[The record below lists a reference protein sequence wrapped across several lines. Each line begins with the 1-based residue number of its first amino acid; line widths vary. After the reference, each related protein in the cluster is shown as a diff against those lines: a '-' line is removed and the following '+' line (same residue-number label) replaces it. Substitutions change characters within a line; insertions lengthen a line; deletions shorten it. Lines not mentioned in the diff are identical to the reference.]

1 MKHNSWFWC
10 IWKRKKT
17 QGTFQFLLKE
27 KLGQTDTGTTE
38 ANDETIVIEIM
49 LFWYREEKKA
59 IGQKGEPEKTQEYM
73 DTWYMTEVTMQIS
86 DELRTESK

>member
-1 MKHNSWFWC
+1 MF

-38 ANDETIVIEIM
+38 ANDETIVSETL
-49 LFWYREEKKA
+49 LFCYREKKV
-59 IGQKGEPEKTQEYM
+59 IEQKGEHKKTQEYM

>member
-1 MKHNSWFWC
+1 MF

-38 ANDETIVIEIM
+38 ANVIEIM
-49 LFWYREEKKA
+49 LFWYREEKKV
-59 IGQKGEPEKTQEYM
+59 IEQKGEPKKTQEYM

-86 DELRTESK
+86 DELRVNEQLSFFW

>member
-1 MKHNSWFWC
+1 MF

-38 ANDETIVIEIM
+38 ANAETIVSETL
-49 LFWYREEKKA
+49 LF
-59 IGQKGEPEKTQEYM
+59 
-73 DTWYMTEVTMQIS
+73 
-86 DELRTESK
+86 